1 MKRHPNM
8 AAEIHIL
15 RTWYTQTV
23 LIDIC
28 RDYEM
33 AGTHIIRWKRWLQW
47 PTCPPLNHNLKEYQC
62 KAVTQFHY
70 IFLLR
75 TKCLDR
81 YDFPENKRLLL
92 VGLIHFLTVENDEK
106 VCLLFF
112 FFFRVRWVLN
122 QKYLR
127 TKIYI

>member
-33 AGTHIIRWKRWLQW
+33 AETHIIRWKRWLQW
-47 PTCPPLNHNLKEYQC
+47 PTCPPLNHNLKEHQC

-75 TKCLDR
+75 TKCLDI
-81 YDFPENKRLLL
+81 YFPENKRSLL

-106 VCLLFF
+106 VCLFF
-112 FFFRVRWVLN
+112 FFFLAGVVLD